1 MRIGS
6 WLRSGCGR
14 LIVVV
19 PNAHA
24 ASRQIAVETGV
35 INIEVPVR
43 VFSGGNFVD
52 DLKIGDFEILE
63 SGRPVPLDAVYLVRG
78 RTVERSDEVRR
89 FTPRTNRSF
98 YLFFEISEF
107 KWEILSKRLRELA
120 FLNAGIKITLVD
132 EHHVA
137 THLDKDQTWPD
148 CSVFQKDEVLDFHLA
163 RSEKTLF
170 LSYEK
175 TAWWRKSM

>member
-1 MRIGS
+1 MYTCSRCGDRFS
-6 WLRSGCGR
+6 SFRTVGQCPFCHLPTAVQCQGCGFTGD
-14 LIVVV
+14 
-19 PNAHA
+19 
-24 ASRQIAVETGV
+24 ASVFISKNDQCPQCGLPLDVMGRQKRKSTSGGIKKIAIIAV
-35 INIEVPVR
+35 
-43 VFSGGNFVD
+43 
-52 DLKIGDFEILE
+52 
-63 SGRPVPLDAVYLVRG
+63 
-78 RTVERSDEVRR
+78 
-89 FTPRTNRSF
+89 
-98 YLFFEISEF
+98 
-107 KWEILSKRLRELA
+107 A
-120 FLNAGIKITLVD
+120 FLLVLVLTKIANRQSADPMPGMDFWLKAQQVVQCSPTEITLVD

>member
-1 MRIGS
+1 MGRQKRKS
-6 WLRSGCGR
+6 TSGG
-14 LIVVV
+14 IKKI
-19 PNAHA
+19 AI
-24 ASRQIAVETGV
+24 IAV
-35 INIEVPVR
+35 
-43 VFSGGNFVD
+43 
-52 DLKIGDFEILE
+52 
-63 SGRPVPLDAVYLVRG
+63 
-78 RTVERSDEVRR
+78 
-89 FTPRTNRSF
+89 
-98 YLFFEISEF
+98 
-107 KWEILSKRLRELA
+107 A
-120 FLNAGIKITLVD
+120 FLLVLVLTKIANRQSADPMPGMDFWLKAQQVVQCSPTEITLVD